1 MPNTERAGLC
11 LHRPGTT
18 LLSKY
23 DCKETHSF
31 EADMKKVRIQSID
44 FMTVP
49 CDTLDLI
56 TL

>member
-1 MPNTERAGLC
+1 MY
-11 LHRPGTT
+11 RPGTT

-23 DCKETHSF
+23 DCKEETHSF
-31 EADMKKVRIQSID
+31 EAAHEEGQDQSID